1 MEKKY
6 LDILTNIIG
15 GVETGGQIYGKRRY
29 NAYVG
34 PNNNT
39 SKEQTC
45 TLGWAGNYGER
56 ARRLCKMIFDRD
68 PVEFRKADNAG
79 IEKKLSVNWET
90 TKWHPTTTQQKAL
103 VAIITTA
110 TGKKCQDELFQE
122 LMETYIQ
129 KAEEYGVKDI
139 PSQMMWCEI
148 EHLGGINPVKRIF
161 NRAKKPYT
169 PDTIFASLI
178 LDQKDSKSYT
188 QVGDKIFESRHRC
201 CVKWIKQYVTDTEEK
216 KEGINVGVTV
226 TLAGHGSGRPS
237 KKDMNTYCK
246 GRQSKGRGLVEV
258 RRYKNITDA
267 QRKLMHDYYKE
278 ILGRNYYNQNRRLY
292 CYKKYSDGKYYSD
305 CSSSICKTAE
315 RAGIPGVG
323 SLNTA
328 GMHYNMDKVEN
339 VIIVNGIIQNPE
351 VLKSG
356 DALMFKGSDSSRPLG
371 IGHTEMVYE
380 IHKTDTG
387 SNSATPVTPSKPTT
401 TTNNDSNV
409 KKGQKWLN
417 KNYGETIKKYCG
429 AELEEDG
436 SYGTKS
442 RAAAVCV
449 WKDLCNRK
457 YGAKLDPSNSNFLDG
472 CKKVAKNVT
481 IKKGAS
487 GTLVYLIEFILSA
500 RGYYFGA
507 MDAEFGSGL
516 ESSIKSF
523 QKERG
528 LTADGIVGANTWFT
542 LFN

>member
-15 GVETGGQIYGKRRY
+15 AVETGGQTYGKRRY

-39 SKEQTC
+39 SKELTC

-68 PVEFRKADNAG
+68 PVAFRKADNAV

-90 TKWHPTTTQQKAL
+90 TKWHPTTVQQKAL
-103 VAIITTA
+103 IDIITTA

-122 LMETYIQ
+122 LMLTYIS

-148 EHLGGINPVKRIF
+148 EHLGGVNPVKRIF
-161 NRAKKPYT
+161 GRAKKPYT

-178 LDQKDSKSYT
+178 LDQKDAKSNT

-201 CVKWIKQYVTDTEEK
+201 CVKWIKQYVTNTEEK
-216 KEGINVGVTV
+216 KEGKAMAVTI

-237 KKDMNTYCK
+237 KKDMNTYCR
-246 GRQSKGRGLVEV
+246 GRQEKGKGLVEV
-258 RRYKNITDA
+258 LRLPMTNA
-267 QRKLMHDYYKE
+267 QRKKMHDSYKE
-278 ILGRNYYNQNRRLY
+278 ILGRNYYNQNLRAY
-292 CYKKYSDGKYYSD
+292 CYKAYKDGKYYSD
-305 CSSSICKTAE
+305 CSSSIGLTAQKAGVSGVGLFNTAE
-315 RAGIPGVG
+315 
-323 SLNTA
+323 
-328 GMHYNMDKVEN
+328 MHKHWPKVKN
-339 VIIVNGIIQNPE
+339 VVIVNGIIQNPE
-351 VLKSG
+351 VLKIG
-356 DALMFKGSDSSRPLG
+356 DALMFKGSDPTRPLG

-387 SNSATPVTPSKPTT
+387 SNGATPATPSKPTNT
-401 TTNNDSNV
+401 ANNDSNV

-457 YGAKLDPSNSNFLDG
+457 HGAKLDPSNSNFLDS
-472 CKKVAKNVT
+472 CKKTAKNVT

-487 GTLVYLIEFILSA
+487 GTLVYLIEFLLSA
-500 RGYYFGA
+500 KRFYFSA

-516 ESSIKSF
+516 ESSVKSF

-528 LTADGIVGANTWFT
+528 LTADGIVGANTWFA